1 MRLPLPLV
9 RSPVTGRGVLSSC
22 SMPIDWASRW
32 AGSMVSTTTLRPR
45 SAARS
50 ASAAEVVVLPT
61 PPEPQHT
68 MMPVPRSSISAST
81 SIAGAGPGRPASG
94 PTRVRDFVRVLM
106 PGPACLRVAASS

>member
-1 MRLPLPLV
+1 
-9 RSPVTGRGVLSSC
+9 
-22 SMPIDWASRW
+22 MPIDWASRR

-68 MMPVPRSSISAST
+68 MIPVPRVVEQGVDVERRAARRAGRT
-81 SIAGAGPGRPASG
+81 RAGPTAGA
-94 PTRVRDFVRVLM
+94 RDA
-106 PGPACLRVAASS
+106 GHA